1 MNKTTNTPTTSMD
14 KFLDGKITI
23 EQLKDGGRSGS
34 DTILLSAAVPAKS
47 GATVLEIGTGNATAS
62 IALAYLV
69 RDIEIIAIDNDDT
82 NVSLARRNVQ
92 LNDMN
97 NQITIRNLDILDTK
111 IRSHLISSKK
121 NILFDHIFMNPPYF
135 DSQKNIIPTS
145 HHNKIAKTFSVND
158 LPKWIDVANNLLKHN
173 GTLTIINRIE
183 NLLSIINSLGNHG
196 SINIL
201 PLTSK
206 RGKDA
211 DRIIVQL
218 TKGSKSKAR
227 LLYPLIMHDE
237 NGHYTD
243 TVEKI
248 LRGNSR
254 FDINKLNY
262 AYL

>member
-1 MNKTTNTPTTSMD
+1 MNKTINIHATTLD
-14 KFLDGKITI
+14 KFLDGNNTI

-34 DTILLSAAVPAKS
+34 DTILLSAAVPAKF
-47 GATVLEIGTGNATAS
+47 GDVVLEIGTGNATAS
-62 IALAYLV
+62 IALAHFV
-69 RDIEIIAIDNDDT
+69 KDIEIVAIDNDDT
-82 NVSLARRNVQ
+82 NVSLAQRNVQ

-97 NQITIRNLDILDTK
+97 TQITIKNLDILDTK
-111 IRSHLISSKK
+111 IRSHLISSKM

-158 LPKWIDVANNLLKHN
+158 LPRWIDAANNLLKHN
-173 GTLTIINRIE
+173 GTLTIINKVE
-183 NLLSIINSLGNHG
+183 NLLSMINSLGNHG

-206 RGKDA
+206 GGKDA
-211 DRIIVQL
+211 DRVIVQL
-218 TKGSKSKAR
+218 KKGSKSKAR

-254 FDINKLNY
+254 LTLKS
-262 AYL
+262 